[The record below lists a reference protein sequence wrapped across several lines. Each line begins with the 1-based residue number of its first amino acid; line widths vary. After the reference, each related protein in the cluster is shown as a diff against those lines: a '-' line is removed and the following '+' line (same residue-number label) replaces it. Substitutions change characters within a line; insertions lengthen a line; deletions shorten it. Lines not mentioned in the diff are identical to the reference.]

1 MTLVFEYF
9 EQDLHKLLEHE
20 GQLDSV
26 LIKVVSFVHLH
37 V

>member
-26 LIKVVSFVHLH
+26 LIKVTFYVHCH